1 MNAILIAK
9 ITAILFASL
18 FLVVLALKKPSLKD
32 FFERASL
39 VGIFLFA
46 LFIPIKDGFAIFGM
60 IFAIIFFIAFRISK
74 RDFKLPYTVFN
85 KPIIIYIL
93 IVVLSFLW
101 TYSFSDSINEGGEIL
116 YFFAFFFVVAELLNT
131 YKRIMFIVYT
141 FAFSI
146 TIAIFYGF
154 FQGIFINSLHSAS
167 RVTGLIGN
175 WDGYPVQISYG
186 IVLFLSLYMLKF
198 NGTKINKIN
207 KINKIGELGKL
218 VQLDELELHNL
229 NNQINQVNR
238 EGASGIY
245 DGFPLNNQIN
255 QVDKSDKNKYA
266 EYKLTLSGI
275 IFHIKELYAKI
286 VNNKVIRNSLISII
300 IFTGLISIILSKAR
314 SAWIGVFLGIFI
326 IMFLKSKKVFVT
338 ALIIIFIFNAGF
350 LYASKSFRSRIFAMF
365 NPQIYLCEVKG
376 HGDIESH
383 IALVESAAAVFFKH
397 PLTGVGVGAFSK
409 YFNTHKNVHFPYYY
423 NPKTGE
429 KKYDTYDN
437 WPENGYMQTLAET
450 GIFSFIVLMWLFF
463 LGLKEPI
470 ELYINSKDVFVKK
483 MSIMTAGMSMVF
495 YGSFIGISNMSN
507 DQLTDLW
514 LLFLAIFASVS
525 NMSKNSGKDY

>member
-9 ITAILFASL
+9 IAAILCVSL
-18 FLVVLALKKPSLKD
+18 FLVFLALKKPSLSG
-32 FFERASL
+32 FFEKASL
-39 VGIFLFA
+39 AGIFLFA
-46 LFIPIKDGFAIFGM
+46 LFIPIKDGFAIFG
-60 IFAIIFFIAFRISK
+60 IVFAIIFFIAFRISK

-93 IVVLSFLW
+93 IVALSFLW

-116 YFFAFFFVVAELLNT
+116 YFFAFFFAAAELLNS
-131 YKRIMFIVYT
+131 YKRIMFILYT

-146 TIAIFYGF
+146 TVAIFYGF
-154 FQGIFINSLHSAS
+154 FQGIFINALHSAD

-175 WDGYPVQISYG
+175 WDGYPVQASYG
-186 IVLFLSLYMLKF
+186 IVLFISLYMLKF
-198 NGTKINKIN
+198 KEINNKIINN
-207 KINKIGELGKL
+207 KIINNKI
-218 VQLDELELHNL
+218 
-229 NNQINQVNR
+229 I
-238 EGASGIY
+238 
-245 DGFPLNNQIN
+245 
-255 QVDKSDKNKYA
+255 
-266 EYKLTLSGI
+266 
-275 IFHIKELYAKI
+275 
-286 VNNKVIRNSLISII
+286 NNKIIQNSLISII
-300 IFTGLISIILSKAR
+300 IFAGLISIILSKAR

-326 IMFLKSKKVFVT
+326 IMFLRSKKVFIT

-383 IALVESAAAVFFKH
+383 IALVESAAAVFFEH

-423 NPKTGE
+423 NPKTG
-429 KKYDTYDN
+429 KKEYDTYDN

-470 ELYINSKDVFVKK
+470 KLYVNSKDAFVKK
-483 MSIMTAGMSMVF
+483 ISVMTAGMSMVF

-514 LLFLAIFASVS
+514 LLFLAIFASVL
-525 NMSKNSGKDY
+525 NMSKNSGKNY